1 MHQPQDCTPE
11 QVVRDFIAAWSAMDF
26 DRIAALLHPQVDY
39 HNIPMTP
46 MHGRAAVEPYLRK
59 LERCDSIDWELLSI
73 AASGATVLT
82 ERVDGFVIRGTPVR
96 LPVMGVF
103 EIEDGLIRRWRDYFD
118 LASYREQLARV
129 PPAPEA

>member
-1 MHQPQDCTPE
+1 MGAAGEAVAE
-11 QVVRDFIAAWSAMDF
+11 QVVRDFIAAWNAMDF
-26 DRIAALLHPQVDY
+26 DRIAALLHPDIDY

-59 LERCDSIDWELLSI
+59 LEHCDRIDWELL
-73 AASGATVLT
+73 AVATRGSLVLT
-82 ERVDGFVIRGTPVR
+82 ERVDGFVIRGAPVR
-96 LPVMGVF
+96 LPIMGVF

-129 PPAPEA
+129 PPAG